1 MASAAPLFLPN
12 RPMFDFHPAY
22 DEVGEADGSSDDEDF
37 DARWADEYIDSDEEL
52 DDGDREALKKIARA
66 DRRKNTPS
74 EEALSQLRAQVTEVD
89 RDIGRLAS
97 RPQSSSMFDS
107 AALRFGAPDV
117 PGGSRYD
124 RRPWRPGD
132 THDDDHPE
140 LAYPAYDTLV
150 WGSMQDLLRRKQSI
164 LKDVGVVQT
173 RDYPGYAATGIHPK
187 IDVPRQR
194 ELWAEMTAR
203 AAAKQEELDAPRRVP
218 QGVFLAR
225 QRMLPQYTGPVTKK
239 ARAGADQAG
248 AGMQSGG
255 GAGFDHRGR
264 SAQQQVIAGSGRPGA
279 PPGYHYMST
288 GVMMRDPD

>member
-1 MASAAPLFLPN
+1 MAAAAPLFLPN

-22 DEVGEADGSSDDEDF
+22 DEVGEAEGSSDDEDF
-37 DARWADEYIDSDEEL
+37 DARWADEYIDTDEEL

-97 RPQSSSMFDS
+97 QPQSSSMFDS

-164 LKDVGVVQT
+164 LKDECCQFYCPLQT
-173 RDYPGYAATGIHPK
+173 
-187 IDVPRQR
+187 
-194 ELWAEMTAR
+194 
-203 AAAKQEELDAPRRVP
+203 
-218 QGVFLAR
+218 
-225 QRMLPQYTGPVTKK
+225 
-239 ARAGADQAG
+239 
-248 AGMQSGG
+248 GG
-255 GAGFDHRGR
+255 GFL
-264 SAQQQVIAGSGRPGA
+264 
-279 PPGYHYMST
+279 
-288 GVMMRDPD
+288 